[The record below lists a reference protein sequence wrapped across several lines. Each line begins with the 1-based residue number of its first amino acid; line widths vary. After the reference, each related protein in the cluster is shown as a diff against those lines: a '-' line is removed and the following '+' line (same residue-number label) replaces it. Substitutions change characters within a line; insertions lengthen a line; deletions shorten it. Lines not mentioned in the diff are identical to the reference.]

1 MTHTAPIRLPRLIDA
16 SGAPRRRQRQDVA
29 PSPIE
34 RIVDAQARGAW
45 DAVTQLLEQH
55 WTALLRTSRD
65 TMREVVNALP
75 DAVLEDKPRWA
86 AARQY
91 LNFAPDDGRVR
102 PARFNFEAAQ
112 PNDAGELIDDLAQYT
127 GQTAHERGRGR
138 FRVAARIA
146 ATAIEAVKQASPAEL
161 KTLRPLLPGLR
172 IQWATSL
179 LFAGEVRAALAE
191 FESAYG
197 DAVEFDSERM
207 ATAAAGSI
215 ALIHSI
221 TGDLASARSWLKRQ
235 PTALSGR
242 PDRVA
247 VGAPGFDGGPADAA
261 TVMGVLAAANLAID
275 ELKVDE
281 ARAWLV
287 RDPGDEIAPEQ
298 WALRLGVAS
307 RLEVLSGDPLAQSL
321 RNRAAVLARPAG
333 LVEDGLNGWALRFSD
348 VGIRIALNDAR
359 GATEALAVLEAG
371 DSEFHR
377 QAALIARVW
386 MLVRA
391 DEHVQAV
398 ALMESV
404 PTEERSLRV
413 SMELLAAATI
423 IHFRAGAGDRA
434 AELFRTLTTMVGE
447 QGFNGVLMRFG
458 DEDYEALCASS
469 GVRLPV
475 RQVRRALA
483 SAPNANAPAVAPEIR
498 LTERERVVLRHLL
511 QSRKLNDIAAAEH
524 VSPNTI
530 KSQLRSLF
538 KKLGVS
544 SRDDAIKVGRGNPG
558 LWSDVGL

>member
-1 MTHTAPIRLPRLIDA
+1 M
-16 SGAPRRRQRQDVA
+16 PRRRRSVA
-29 PSPIE
+29 PAPIE
-34 RIVDAQARGAW
+34 LIVAAQARGDW
-45 DAVTQLLEQH
+45 DAVTQGVEQH
-55 WTALLRTSRD
+55 WSSLLWTSRSA
-65 TMREVVNALP
+65 MREVVNALP
-75 DAVLEDKPRWA
+75 DAVLQAQPRWS

-102 PARFNFEAAQ
+102 PVRFDFEAAQ
-112 PNDAGELIDDLAQYT
+112 PNEAGALIDDLAELT
-127 GQTAHERGRGR
+127 GRTAHERSHGR
-138 FRVAARIA
+138 FRAAATIA
-146 ATAIEAVKQASPAEL
+146 VTAIEAIKQAASAEL

-179 LFAGEVRAALAE
+179 LFAGDVREALAE

-197 DAVEFDSERM
+197 DAVEFDSDRM

-215 ALIHSI
+215 ALIHSV
-221 TGDLASARSWLKRQ
+221 TGDLVSARSWLKRQ
-235 PTALSGR
+235 PTALSGG
-242 PDRVA
+242 PDRA
-247 VGAPGFDGGPADAA
+247 GIGAPGFEGGSADAA

-281 ARAWLV
+281 ARAWLA
-287 RDPGDEIAPEQ
+287 RDPGDEVAPEQ

-321 RNRAAVLARPAG
+321 RNRAAVLARPAR
-333 LVEDGLNGWALRFSD
+333 LVEHGLNAWALRFSD
-348 VGIRIALNDAR
+348 VGIRIALNDVR
-359 GATEALAVLEAG
+359 GATEALAVLEADDG
-371 DSEFHR
+371 EFHR

-386 MLVRA
+386 KLVRA
-391 DEHVQAV
+391 GEHVQAV
-398 ALMESV
+398 AVMESV
-404 PTEERSLRV
+404 PTEQRSLRV
-413 SMELLAAATI
+413 GMELLAAATI
-423 IHFRAGAGDRA
+423 IHLRAGAKARA
-434 AELFRTLTTMVGE
+434 AELFRTLTTMVSE

-475 RQVRRALA
+475 RQLRRALA
-483 SAPNANAPAVAPEIR
+483 SAPDANVPTAAPEIR

-524 VSPNTI
+524 LSPNTI